1 MPKKQPRLPGMQD
14 DVLEDIQA
22 AALEYVEHRDER
34 MKALKDEVEL
44 KQRLLGLMKRHRK
57 TEYIHDGIE
66 VRVETE
72 EETVKV
78 KVKKPKKADGAEE

>member
-1 MPKKQPRLPGMQD
+1 MQD
-14 DVLEDIQA
+14 EVLEDIQA

-78 KVKKPKKADGAEE
+78 KVKKPKKADEAEE